1 MSKQLAFSHNGVD
14 YTLEFT
20 RASVKTMESRGF
32 ILSEVS
38 EKPISLLPEL
48 FAGAFIAHHRFVKRE
63 IIDEIFSK
71 MTGKVELVSKLVEM
85 YQETSASLL
94 EEPEESSGNLNWT
107 ASW

>member
-48 FAGAFIAHHRFVKRE
+48 FAGAFIAHHRFAKRE